1 MKELILKEDY
11 SKGNL
16 KYVYNDLYSQFEKNE
31 LKDKAQFDMLFKG
44 PNYKLLLCY
53 DESDLIGYII
63 VYIDFKTNLMWLDYL
78 AVLEEYH
85 SRGYGT
91 KMIETLKEKY
101 KNLDGCMI
109 EVEKEDDK
117 DINTYRRIKFYEN
130 LGCMRLNIDYMLPTK
145 ESGLSMHLYYLPFGK
160 EIIKMTKALNIIKS
174 VHNTIHS
181 DITHVAEIFTKI
193 EESIL

>member
-1 MKELILKEDY
+1 MEKFSLKENY
-11 SKGNL
+11 SKENL
-16 KYVYNDLYSQFEKNE
+16 KYVYNDLYSQFEKSE
-31 LKDKAQFDMLFKG
+31 LKDKEQFDTLFKSE
-44 PNYKLLLCY
+44 NYKLLLCY

-63 VYIDFKTNLMWLDYL
+63 VYIDIETNLMWLDYL

-109 EVEKEDDK
+109 EVEKEDDN
-117 DINTYRRIKFYEN
+117 DQNTYRRIKFYKN
-130 LGCMRLNIDYMLPTK
+130 LGCMRLDINYMLPTK
-145 ESGLSMHLYYLPFGK
+145 ESSLRMHLYYLPFGK
-160 EIIKMTKALNIIKS
+160 KTIKMTKALSVIKS
-174 VHNTIHS
+174 AHNIIHS